1 MTPPQKQEELGF
13 LPHWRGEPEAINADS
28 FDEDVLE
35 SPVPV
40 LVEFWAAR
48 CAPCR
53 RLAPE
58 LAKLAREIGSAA
70 RIFTVDVDTE
80 PEAAARCNVHA
91 VPAVLLFVDGA
102 EWARRY
108 GVLTA
113 DELRDLIRS

>member
-1 MTPPQKQEELGF
+1 MPQSEELGF
-13 LPHWRGEPEAINADS
+13 IPHWPGQPEAINADS
-28 FDEDVLE
+28 FDEDVME

-58 LAKLAREIGSAA
+58 LAQIARDAGTSI
-70 RIFTVDVDTE
+70 RVFTVDVDQE
-80 PEAAARCNVHA
+80 PEAAVRFSVYA
-91 VPAVLLFVDGA
+91 VPALLFFVEGV
-102 EWARRY
+102 EYTRRY

-113 DELRDLIRS
+113 DEMRTLLEI